1 MWSRSVAPD
10 PIRSLRRHGMVLRPP
25 SPHSF
30 CEYPIDM
37 EATTVT
43 DSIISSFL
51 RLRASE
57 PDRRMFTFVDEQGR
71 DEATLTARELGDAA
85 DRVVQAL
92 CGWGFVPGD
101 RAILVYPPSLD
112 FIGAFLGCLA
122 AGVLPVP
129 VYPPNPFKL
138 KKDLATFSAIAANA
152 GARGV
157 LTNSGYDRSRSAGAV
172 TSFFSTDAPRWPSL
186 AWYRTD
192 KLRPVRAPVTWRQP
206 AGPDEPAFLQ
216 YTSGSTAAPKGVV
229 ISHGNLAYEVTANA
243 ADLDLGP
250 TARAVSWAP
259 QYHDLGLISV
269 ILSTIAGNAHT
280 TLMSPLTF
288 LQRPAVW
295 FEVMSRVAATH
306 TAAPN
311 FAFELAVRKTTPEQR
326 AGWDLS
332 SLRAIM
338 SAAEP
343 IRPSTVDAFF
353 AAFAASGIERDVFF
367 PAYGLAEHTVSVSMA
382 SASGAERGRY
392 GRSTLSVDRAALEA
406 GRVVVRD
413 GPGSVTYVGCGRIT
427 KPDAVVR
434 IVDPATRFPR
444 APGEVGEIWV
454 DSPTKG
460 LGYWGMDQET
470 ADTFRARVAGEED
483 GTGYL
488 RTGDLGFFH
497 DGELFVTGRN
507 KDLIIVRGRNLYP
520 ADIEESARGCHPLV
534 RPGGVAAF
542 AIDAEPDAAAGER
555 LVLFV
560 ESRHDKVSVAEA
572 DEIVESVRRRVY
584 EDHQLACHAVVLGRV
599 GTVRKTTSGKV
610 RRLACKQAFVAGEVA
625 AAPATIR
632 VALRQA
638 GADIKIDDI
647 KIAEE

>member
-1 MWSRSVAPD
+1 
-10 PIRSLRRHGMVLRPP
+10 
-25 SPHSF
+25 
-30 CEYPIDM
+30 
-37 EATTVT
+37 VT

-57 PDRRMFTFVDEQGR
+57 PDRQMFTFVDEKGR
-71 DEATLTARELGDAA
+71 DEATLTVRELGDAA
-85 DRVVQAL
+85 DRVVESL
-92 CGWGFVPGD
+92 RGWGFRPGD

-138 KKDLATFSAIAANA
+138 RKDLATFTAIADNA

-157 LTNSGYDRSRSAGAV
+157 LTNSAYDRSRSAAAV

-186 AWYRTD
+186 PWYRTD
-192 KLRPVRAPVTWRQP
+192 KLRGVRGPVVWHQP
-206 AGPDEPAFLQ
+206 AGPHEPAFLQ
-216 YTSGSTAAPKGVV
+216 YTSGSTATPKGVV
-229 ISHGNLAYEVTANA
+229 ISHGNLAHEVAANA
-243 ADLDLGP
+243 ADLGLGP
-250 TARAVSWAP
+250 YARAVSWAP

-295 FEVMSRVAATH
+295 FEVMARVAATH

-311 FAFELAVRKTTPEQR
+311 FAFELAVRKTTPAQR
-326 AGWDLS
+326 ASWDLS
-332 SLRAIM
+332 SLRAVM

-353 AAFAASGIERDVFF
+353 EAFAVTGLSRDAFF
-367 PAYGLAEHTVSVSMA
+367 PAYGLAEHTVSVSM
-382 SASGAERGRY
+382 GGT
-392 GRSTLSVDRAALEA
+392 STLRVDKAALEA
-406 GRVVVRD
+406 GRVEVRD
-413 GPGSVTYVGCGRIT
+413 GRGTVAYVGCGRIT

-434 IVDPATRFPR
+434 IVDPATRLAC
-444 APGEVGEIWV
+444 APDTVGEIWV

-460 LGYWGMDQET
+460 LGYWGMDRET
-470 ADTFRARVAGEED
+470 TDTFRARLAGEED
-483 GTGYL
+483 GRGYL
-488 RTGDLGFFH
+488 RTGDLGFLH
-497 DGELFVTGRN
+497 AGELFVTGRN

-520 ADIEESARGCHPLV
+520 ADIEESVRGCHPLV

-542 AIDAEPDAAAGER
+542 AVDAAAGEL
-555 LVLFV
+555 LVVFV
-560 ESRHDKVSVAEA
+560 ESRHDKVSIAEA

-610 RRLACKQAFVAGEVA
+610 RRLACKQAFRTGEIA
-625 AAPATIR
+625 AAPTTIR
-632 VALRQA
+632 VAVQHT
-638 GADIKIDDI
+638 GTDITITE
-647 KIAEE
+647 A